1 MIDRKTPAE
10 IIVMR
15 EGGKKLGKIL
25 ENLLDISL
33 PGTNL
38 LTLEETAMREIV
50 ALGGSPSF
58 TTVADYK
65 WATCLCVNEVIVHA
79 IPKSYVLK
87 EGDVLTIDIGLIY
100 GGFHT
105 DTAWTKV
112 IKNTESSLP
121 VYLRRQAQSGVK
133 NLGDI
138 ELFLKSGE
146 KAMWDAIEVSKI
158 GNHIGDLSKA
168 IDDEMKR
175 SGYQVTKTLVGHGVG
190 RTLHEEPQIPGYV
203 RGELKNTLKLIGGE
217 TLAVEVIYAM
227 GSGVVV
233 YDNDDGWTLATK
245 DGSVSAVFEHT
256 IAVTPS
262 GPEVLTL
269 MPRQLS

>member
-1 MIDRKTPAE
+1 MIDRKTPEE
-10 IIVMR
+10 IGAMR
-15 EGGKKLGKIL
+15 EGGRKLGKIL
-25 ENLLDISL
+25 KTLLDASL

-38 LTLEETAMREIV
+38 LTLEETAMKEIFSS
-50 ALGGSPSF
+50 GGTPSF

-87 EGDVLTIDIGLIY
+87 DGDVLTIDIGMIY

-112 IKNTESSLP
+112 IKNSES
-121 VYLRRQAQSGVK
+121 RIK
-133 NLGDI
+133 NLGEI

-146 KAMWDAIEVSKI
+146 KAMWDGIAVSRI
-158 GNHIGDLSKA
+158 GNRVGDLSRV
-168 IDDEMKR
+168 IDEEMKR

-203 RGELKNTLKLIGGE
+203 RGELKNTPKLIGGE

-233 YDNDDGWTLATK
+233 YDNDDGWTLSTK
-245 DGSVSAVFEHT
+245 DGSLSAVFEHT
-256 IAVTPS
+256 IAVTS
-262 GPEVLTL
+262 AGPEVLTL
-269 MPRQLS
+269 MPRQSPNVR